1 MTVRFVSDGVSVA
14 SSSSENHHRASIRV
28 GECGPRTEHVLR
40 NVGERS
46 SRARVAKEL
55 AIRLSALVNLQIQ
68 PLNGIFLPGH
78 HNFPVQCQFPRTRQP
93 LYLKLQTNQQMW
105 SPRVILIPS
114 PAAPSTLPAPRLANS
129 ARSPGSPASA
139 PRPPRRAAG
148 ARGGGRPRRSAPL
161 RAPGELP
168 APSPRAEV
176 KRSWRRTATRGRDWG
191 GQVEEELAASSRRWR
206 LVFSPALRFRRRLA
220 PHPLLLCLAPS
231 RRSSGSSHGGGAGFP
246 FLSGGA
252 SLSSGGLGSSSPPRS
267 A

>member
-1 MTVRFVSDGVSVA
+1 MWA
-14 SSSSENHHRASIRV
+14 KN
-28 GECGPRTEHVLR
+28 RTRTHVLR

-55 AIRLSALVNLQIQ
+55 AIRLSA
-68 PLNGIFLPGH
+68 
-78 HNFPVQCQFPRTRQP
+78 RTRQSRNPTSKRYIPAWSSQFSSSVSVSPHPSTPISQTPNQPTNVEPTRHTHSLPRGALHTSCSPPRQLRP
-93 LYLKLQTNQQMW
+93 LPW
-105 SPRVILIPS
+105 FAGVG
-114 PAAPSTLPAPRLANS
+114 AAPSPTS
-129 ARSPGSPASA
+129 GGSE
-139 PRPPRRAAG
+139 R
-148 ARGGGRPRRSAPL
+148 RRSAPPQRSPA
-161 RAPGELP
+161 RAGELP

-191 GQVEEELAASSRRWR
+191 GWVEEELAASSRRRPR

-252 SLSSGGLGSSSPPRS
+252 SLSSGGLGSSSPPRN